1 MVTSLPGARGGRWLG
16 PADATARAMRFG
28 QHAIALALTAIGVVR
43 AVSDGTDVAAAIV
56 AGAAVLAWHT
66 AGALLPANARRG
78 VTIWWL
84 IGFAAVWGAAVA
96 VSPEFVWLAFL
107 LWLLAGHLLP
117 GWWALGFSAI
127 IYVVVAVAPVLHHV
141 PTTYAAIFGPLIG
154 GIFALGI
161 SRGYLQLLH
170 DAAEREA
177 LVDSLTQARHEAE
190 LLQGEL
196 ALAQR
201 QSGAM
206 GERTRIA
213 RDIHDTV
220 AQGLSSIRLIAHA
233 AAGSAAARGPEVT
246 GSGSASAVA
255 GGSETAR
262 GAETAAGPGPFER
275 IEQLAGESLG
285 DVRRIIAALTPAE
298 LEASALSEA
307 LERLIERFAL
317 EPSSAGSGSAVK
329 DGPRAQLH
337 VDESLPHLPVDA
349 EVALLRVAQSALAN
363 VYQHAHA
370 SRVDVTL
377 SAAGGGV
384 RLDVRDDGVGFAA
397 GGLTTE
403 TAGSD
408 GDGVRGSDS
417 DVNASYGLRLM
428 RERLRDLGG
437 GLDIESA
444 PGEGCAISAYLPLGV
459 SHVSNPT
466 TAPGVPAKQPSAS
479 PSAPVDP
486 KLSREPDEG
495 ATQ

>member
-1 MVTSLPGARGGRWLG
+1 MNMVTSLPGARGSSWLG
-16 PADATARAMRFG
+16 PAAGTARAMRVG
-28 QHAIALALTAIGVVR
+28 QHVIALALTAIGVVR
-43 AVSDGTDVAAAIV
+43 AINDGTDVAAAIV
-56 AGAAVLAWHT
+56 AGVAVLAWHT
-66 AGALLPANARRG
+66 AGTLLPAAAPRW

-96 VSPEFVWLAFL
+96 VSAEFVWLAFL

-117 GWWALGFSAI
+117 MWWALGFSVLVYAA
-127 IYVVVAVAPVLHHV
+127 VVVAPVLHHG
-141 PTTYAAIFGPLIG
+141 TTSYANIFGPLIG
-154 GIFALGI
+154 GIFAFGI

-177 LVDSLTQARHEAE
+177 LVDSLTQARHESE

-206 GERTRIA
+206 GERARVA

-233 AAGSAAARGPEVT
+233 AAAHGPEAAGSGSSAAA
-246 GSGSASAVA
+246 
-255 GGSETAR
+255 
-262 GAETAAGPGPFER
+262 PGTLER

-307 LERLIERFAL
+307 LERLIERFVL
-317 EPSSAGSGSAVK
+317 EPAGSGPAVQ
-329 DGPRAQLH
+329 GTLRAQLH
-337 VDESLPHLPVDA
+337 VDEALPQLPVDV

-363 VYQHAHA
+363 VRQHARA

-397 GGLTTE
+397 GKWG
-403 TAGSD
+403 AGEAAASD
-408 GDGVRGSDS
+408 NHPEGGS
-417 DVNASYGLRLM
+417 ASYGLRLM

-444 PGEGCAISAYLPLGV
+444 PGEGCAVSAYLPLATP
-459 SHVSNPT
+459 SNQKRESPARPEAPADRQLSADPT
-466 TAPGVPAKQPSAS
+466 
-479 PSAPVDP
+479 
-486 KLSREPDEG
+486 EG
-495 ATQ
+495 ATS

>member
-1 MVTSLPGARGGRWLG
+1 MNMVTSLPGARGSSWLG
-16 PADATARAMRFG
+16 PAAGTARAMRVG
-28 QHAIALALTAIGVVR
+28 QHVIALALTAIGVVR
-43 AVSDGTDVAAAIV
+43 AINDGTDVAAAIV
-56 AGAAVLAWHT
+56 AGVAVLAWHT
-66 AGALLPANARRG
+66 AGTLLPAAAPRW

-96 VSPEFVWLAFL
+96 VSAEFVWLAFL

-117 GWWALGFSAI
+117 LWWALGFSGLVYAA
-127 IYVVVAVAPVLHHV
+127 VVVAPVLHHG
-141 PTTYAAIFGPLIG
+141 TTSYANIFGPLIG
-154 GIFALGI
+154 GIFAFGI

-177 LVDSLTQARHEAE
+177 LVDSLTQARHESE

-196 ALAQR
+196 AIAQR

-206 GERTRIA
+206 GERARIA

-233 AAGSAAARGPEVT
+233 AAGSAAAHGPEAA
-246 GSGSASAVA
+246 GSGSSP
-255 GGSETAR
+255 
-262 GAETAAGPGPFER
+262 AAPGTLER

-317 EPSSAGSGSAVK
+317 ELPPAGPGGTTVQTT
-329 DGPRAQLH
+329 PRAQLH
-337 VDESLPHLPVDA
+337 VDEALPHLPVDA

-363 VYQHAHA
+363 VRQHARA

-397 GGLTTE
+397 DRWGMSE
-403 TAGSD
+403 TDASNDFAAGSAGSPRD
-408 GDGVRGSDS
+408 GGSRDGGR
-417 DVNASYGLRLM
+417 ASYGLRLM

-437 GLDIESA
+437 GLDVESA
-444 PGEGCAISAYLPLGV
+444 PGEGCAISAYLPLA
-459 SHVSNPT
+459 
-466 TAPGVPAKQPSAS
+466 APSSQKPQSPAWPEAPAGLQASDQPAK
-479 PSAPVDP
+479 
-486 KLSREPDEG
+486 G
-495 ATQ
+495 ADS

>member
-1 MVTSLPGARGGRWLG
+1 MVTSLPGARGASRLG
-16 PADATARAMRFG
+16 PASGTARAMRVG
-28 QHAIALALTAIGVVR
+28 QHVIALALTTIGVVR
-43 AVSDGTDVAAAIV
+43 AVNDGTDVAAAIV

-66 AGALLPANARRG
+66 AGALLPANGPRWVA
-78 VTIWWL
+78 TWWL

-96 VSPEFVWLAFL
+96 VSAEFVWLAFL

-117 GWWALGFSAI
+117 MWWALGFSALV
-127 IYVVVAVAPVLHHV
+127 YAVVVVAPVLHHG
-141 PTTYAAIFGPLIG
+141 TTSYANIFGPLIG
-154 GIFALGI
+154 GIFAFGI

-177 LVDSLTQARHEAE
+177 LVDSLTQARQEAE

-206 GERTRIA
+206 GERARIA

-233 AAGSAAARGPEVT
+233 ASGSTAARGPEAG
-246 GSGSASAVA
+246 GSGSAPTPP
-255 GGSETAR
+255 GSPE
-262 GAETAAGPGPFER
+262 AATPPAALPGPSDAAPGALER

-307 LERLIERFAL
+307 LERLVDRFAHDH
-317 EPSSAGSGSAVK
+317 SAAI
-329 DGPRAQLH
+329 RAQLH
-337 VDESLPHLPVDA
+337 VDEALPHLPVGV

-363 VYQHAHA
+363 VRQHAHA

-384 RLDVRDDGVGFAA
+384 RLDVRDDGIGFAA
-397 GGLTTE
+397 DKWRAEG
-403 TAGSD
+403 AAPGS
-408 GDGVRGSDS
+408 
-417 DVNASYGLRLM
+417 ASYGLRLM
-428 RERLRDLGG
+428 RERLHDLGG

-444 PGEGCAISAYLPLGV
+444 IGEGCAISAYLPLA
-459 SHVSNPT
+459 S
-466 TAPGVPAKQPSAS
+466 PAASAS
-479 PSAPVDP
+479 SAHTSTPTGP
-486 KLSREPDEG
+486 TLSGEPNEG
-495 ATQ
+495 AAQ

>member
-1 MVTSLPGARGGRWLG
+1 MVTSLPGARGASRLG
-16 PADATARAMRFG
+16 PTAGMARAMRVG
-28 QHAIALALTAIGVVR
+28 QHVIALALTAVGVVR
-43 AVSDGTDVAAAIV
+43 AVSDGTDIAAAIV

-66 AGALLPANARRG
+66 AGALLPANGPRW

-96 VSPEFVWLAFL
+96 VSAEFVWLAFL

-117 GWWALGFSAI
+117 MWWALGFSALVFA
-127 IYVVVAVAPVLHHV
+127 VVVIAPVLHHG
-141 PTTYAAIFGPLIG
+141 TTSYANIFGPLIG
-154 GIFALGI
+154 GIFAFGI

-206 GERTRIA
+206 GERARIA

-233 AAGSAAARGPEVT
+233 ASGPSDAA
-246 GSGSASAVA
+246 SG
-255 GGSETAR
+255 EL
-262 GAETAAGPGPFER
+262 ER

-307 LERLIERFAL
+307 LGRLVGRFAQ
-317 EPSSAGSGSAVK
+317 EQSSTL
-329 DGPRAQLH
+329 RAQLH
-337 VDESLPHLPVDA
+337 VDAALPHLPVGV

-363 VYQHAHA
+363 VRQHARA

-377 SAAGGGV
+377 SAAGSGV
-384 RLDVRDDGVGFAA
+384 RLDVRDDGVGFVAENWPA
-397 GGLTTE
+397 PGAE
-403 TAGSD
+403 EGS
-408 GDGVRGSDS
+408 
-417 DVNASYGLRLM
+417 ASYGLRLM

-444 PGEGCAISAYLPLGV
+444 PGEGCAISAYLPLV
-459 SHVSNPT
+459 AHVSQ
-466 TAPGVPAKQPSAS
+466 ASAEAAS
-479 PSAPVDP
+479 PDTLADP
-486 KLSREPDEG
+486 THSNEPSEG
-495 ATQ
+495 AAP